1 MFDKFTQRVKQE
13 AIVEGKQLCRRLGDG
28 VLGRVAVDEREAIIV

>member
-1 MFDKFTQRVKQE
+1 MFGKFTQQVKQE

-28 VLGRVAVDEREAIIV
+28 DLGRVAVDEREAIIF